1 VKITA
6 RQDQLSQALRVAG
19 RAVAARSPLPITAN
33 VLVATEGSRLKISAT
48 NLEIAITTWIDAT
61 VATEGGIALPARLL
75 SEFVD
80 TLPAEPVELT
90 VKEGSHSAH
99 VRSGR
104 FEATIRG
111 MSADDFPVIPTAGEE
126 AAATV
131 DAQQLRDML
140 DQVVFAA
147 AMDDTRPVL
156 TGVLATFSGNQITLT
171 ATNGFRLATR
181 AGELAS
187 AAAGDFSIIIPAKTL
202 NELARILPDGEAPV
216 QIAVTPN
223 RNQVV
228 FRTDDLHVVSRLV
241 EGTYPN
247 YRQIIPTK
255 FSTKVVVSTEEL
267 MKATK
272 IASFFSR
279 DNSNIITLEVQPG
292 GEAGVGSVVVS
303 GAAAEL
309 GEDRGELDAVVNGG
323 ETRISFNSRYVSDVL
338 GVLHADQVGLE
349 LTGPNSA
356 AVFKPIDAA
365 DYTHV
370 VMPMHVPGGR

>member
-1 VKITA
+1 VK
-6 RQDQLSQALRVAG
+6 V
-19 RAVAARSPLPITAN
+19 
-33 VLVATEGSRLKISAT
+33 SAT

-61 VATEGGIALPARLL
+61 AAEEGAITLPARLL

-80 TLPAEPVELT
+80 TLPSGPVDLS

-99 VRSGR
+99 VKAGR
-104 FEATIRG
+104 YEATIRG
-111 MSADDFPVIPTAGEE
+111 MSPDDFPVIPTAGEE

-131 DAQQLRDML
+131 QAQALEDML

-156 TGVLATFSGNQITLT
+156 TGVLATFSGNQMTLT

-181 AGELAS
+181 AGELETSAS
-187 AAAGDFSIIIPAKTL
+187 GDFSIIIPARTL
-202 NELARILPDGEAPV
+202 NELARILPDGKAPV
-216 QIAVTPN
+216 EIAVTPN

-228 FRTDDLHVVSRLV
+228 FRTETLHVVSRLV

-255 FSTKVVVSTEEL
+255 FSTKVVVSTEDL

-292 GEAGVGSVVVS
+292 GEAGVGSVVVT

-323 ETRISFNSRYVSDVL
+323 GTRISFNSRYVSDVL
-338 GVLHADQVGLE
+338 GVLRADQVGLE

-356 AVFKPIDAA
+356 AVFRPIDAA

>member
-1 VKITA
+1 MKITA
-6 RQDQLSQALRVAG
+6 RQDQLSQALRIAG

-33 VLVATEGSRLKISAT
+33 VLVATEDSRLKVSAT

-61 VATEGGIALPARLL
+61 IADEGAITLPAKLL

-80 TLPAEPVELT
+80 TLPSEPVDVT
-90 VKEGSHSAH
+90 VKDGTNAAH
-99 VRSGR
+99 VRAGR
-104 FEATIRG
+104 YEATIRG
-111 MSADDFPVIPTAGEE
+111 MGADDFPVIPTAGEE

-131 DAQQLRDML
+131 EAQTLKDML
-140 DQVVFAA
+140 EQVVFAA

-156 TGVLATFSGNQITLT
+156 TGVLATFSGDQITLT

-181 AGELAS
+181 VGELAS
-187 AAAGDFSIIIPAKTL
+187 SAAGDFSIIIPAKTL
-202 NELARILPDGEAPV
+202 NELARILPDGEAQV

-228 FRTDDLHVVSRLV
+228 FRTDQLHVVSRLV

-255 FSTKVVVSTEEL
+255 FSTKVVVSTDEL

-279 DNSNIITLEVQPG
+279 DNSNIITLDVQPG

-338 GVLHADQVGLE
+338 GVLRADQVGLE

>member
-33 VLVATEGSRLKISAT
+33 VLVATEGSRLKVSAT
-48 NLEIAITTWIDAT
+48 NLEIAITTWVDAT
-61 VATEGGIALPARLL
+61 VATEGGITLPARLL

-131 DAQQLRDML
+131 EAQQLRDML

-156 TGVLATFSGNQITLT
+156 TGVLATFSGDQITLT

-181 AGELAS
+181 AGELTS

-202 NELARILPDGEAPV
+202 NELARILPDGESPV

-228 FRTDDLHVVSRLV
+228 FRTEDLHVVSRLV

-247 YRQIIPTK
+247 YRQIIPSK

>member
-6 RQDQLSQALRVAG
+6 RQDQLSQALRIAG

-33 VLVATEGSRLKISAT
+33 VLVATEDSRLKVSAT

-61 VATEGGIALPARLL
+61 IAGEGAITLPAKLL

-80 TLPAEPVELT
+80 TLPPDPVDVT
-90 VKEGSHSAH
+90 VKDGTNSAH
-99 VRSGR
+99 VRAGR
-104 FEATIRG
+104 YEATIRG
-111 MSADDFPVIPTAGEE
+111 MGADDFPVIPTAGEE

-131 DAQQLRDML
+131 EAQTLKDML
-140 DQVVFAA
+140 EQVVFAA

-156 TGVLATFSGNQITLT
+156 TGVLATFSGDKVTLT

-181 AGELAS
+181 VGELAS
-187 AAAGDFSIIIPAKTL
+187 SAAGDFSIIIPAKTL
-202 NELARILPDGEAPV
+202 NELARILPDGDAQV

-228 FRTDDLHVVSRLV
+228 FRTDELHVVSRLV

-255 FSTKVVVSTEEL
+255 FSTKVVVSTDEL

-279 DNSNIITLEVQPG
+279 DNSNIITLDVQPG

-338 GVLHADQVGLE
+338 GVLRADQVGLE

-370 VMPMHVPGGR
+370 VMPMHVPGSR